1 MGRNAETEELKR
13 WICIWRQLQEEHNSD
28 LLFFHYSQKR
38 IDSLEYGLDRI
49 ARQVE

>member
-13 WICIWRQLQEEHNSD
+13 WICIWRELQEEHNCD
-28 LLFFHYSQKR
+28 LPFFHYSQKI
-38 IDSLEYGLDRI
+38 IDSLEYELGKI